1 MPHLSIVTPC
11 YNEEE
16 NVADLY
22 EQVKAVLEAL
32 PGYTYEH
39 IFIDNAS
46 RDRTVECLRELAA
59 RDERVRIIINAR
71 NFGHIRSPYYALLQG
86 TGDAVI
92 LIVADLQDPPALLP
106 EFVKK
111 WEQGSK
117 VVAGIKTQSE
127 ESRLMYALRSLYYGL
142 VSRMADVQLLQH
154 FTGFGLYDRHI
165 IEILRTIEDPYP
177 YLRGLI
183 SEVGYDIER
192 IPYKQPVRKRGKTK
206 NNFYTLYDMAI
217 LGITSHSKLPLRL
230 AALAGFAC
238 SAMSLLV
245 AMAYLVAKLVFWKKF
260 ELGTAPVVVGLFL
273 LSSALLFFVGMLG
286 EYISSIHSRV
296 RRMPLVVERERV
308 NFPSDRMK
316 SLAHPCVP
324 PPPAASSSAPQPA
337 AGREPAPR
345 VMSPPSPGASP
356 EAPSR

>member
-1 MPHLSIVTPC
+1 MRAAMPQLSVVTPC

-22 EQVKAVLEAL
+22 EQLKVVLEAL
-32 PGYTYEH
+32 PGYTFEI

-46 RDRTVECLRELAA
+46 VDRTVPRLRELAA
-59 RDERVRIIINAR
+59 RDPRVRVIVNAR

-92 LIVADLQDPPALLP
+92 QMASDLQDPPALIV

-111 WEQGSK
+111 WEEGFK
-117 VVAGIKTQSE
+117 VVAAIKTQSE
-127 ESRLMYALRSLYYGL
+127 ESRLMYAIRTLYYRL
-142 VSRMADVQLLQH
+142 VTRMAEVQLLQH

-165 IEILRTIEDPYP
+165 VEILRTVVDPYP

-183 SEVGYDIER
+183 SEVGYDIAR
-192 IPYKQPVRKRGKTK
+192 VSFKQPTRKRGKTK

-230 AALAGFAC
+230 AALGGFFC
-238 SAMSLLV
+238 SAFSLFVGL
-245 AMAYLVAKLVFWKKF
+245 AYLVAKLLFWRKF
-260 ELGTAPVVVGLFL
+260 ELGVAPVVVGLFL

-286 EYISSIHSRV
+286 EYIAAIHSHV
-296 RRMPLVVERERV
+296 RQIPLVVERERI
-308 NFPSDRMK
+308 NFPPERLV
-316 SLAHPCVP
+316 SLARPCAP
-324 PPPAASSSAPQPA
+324 PPPPLATSS
-337 AGREPAPR
+337 PAPGTR
-345 VMSPPSPGASP
+345 RSYAPVLPPD
-356 EAPSR
+356 